1 YNHSGQH
8 HRGDA
13 RKREPHR
20 ARLAATV
27 LAARRC
33 RINVHCLMRG
43 GPCRATGDSEMADR
57 VTSSLSWPSLFRML
71 VAHLGLTVRLLR
83 EPLVPRLIK
92 AVPVLAV
99 LYVMLPLD
107 FVPDFLPVLGQLD
120 DLGVLLL
127 AVEGFTRLCPKEA

>member
-1 YNHSGQH
+1 
-8 HRGDA
+8 
-13 RKREPHR
+13 
-20 ARLAATV
+20 
-27 LAARRC
+27 
-33 RINVHCLMRG
+33 
-43 GPCRATGDSEMADR
+43 MADR

-99 LYVMLPLD
+99 LYVILPLD

-127 AVEGFTRLCPKEA
+127 AVEGFTRLCPTEAVEFHRAAMAQGRQYEPMPPTGQVIDVEFRREEEARRTR